1 MVENVDEKIGA
12 MSEKIQHISI
22 NKMPSK
28 NLRVHEMPTGPPKVD
43 NCPRTN
49 SSVAV
54 IVVTV
59 NMTHYSAYITQVINC
74 PIMMNQMKDKRLIS

>member
-28 NLRVHEMPTGPPKVD
+28 NLRVHEMPTGPPKSGQLPPALPLPPQA
-43 NCPRTN
+43 NTLAAPLENRNIN
-49 SSVAV
+49 SWDQQT
-54 IVVTV
+54 I
-59 NMTHYSAYITQVINC
+59 
-74 PIMMNQMKDKRLIS
+74 LL